1 MGKVFG
7 YPEFDANGE
16 KVLTTY
22 DNEYKEMLMDIR
34 VFRLNAGDV
43 KTFCRAGEETAVLL
57 LKGDVV
63 FSFDELPKKLQEKM
77 CLQKD
82 LGQYISVQEP
92 KS

>member
-22 DNEYKEMLMDIR
+22 DNEYKEMLMD
-34 VFRLNAGDV
+34 
-43 KTFCRAGEETAVLL
+43 
-57 LKGDVV
+57 
-63 FSFDELPKKLQEKM
+63 
-77 CLQKD
+77 
-82 LGQYISVQEP
+82 LGQFISVQEP